1 MLFFL
6 DTHLRPD
13 TVTLLDLTLGFA
25 KRNEI
30 LTMWDKIRQD
40 L

>member
-13 TVTLLDLTLGFA
+13 MVTLLDLMLGFA

-30 LTMWDKIRQD
+30 LTMWDKIRQG